1 MGLVGREKSCLR
13 ELSFY
18 MFVVTI
24 AYYGVYIV
32 AVRGRIVTT
41 FLTDPF
47 QLVQLYSVFPGILK
61 GFLYIISSCQSGN
74 ALSREH

>member
-1 MGLVGREKSCLR
+1 MSCLR

-18 MFVVTI
+18 LFVVTI

-61 GFLYIISSCQSGN
+61 GFFT
-74 ALSREH
+74 LSLLAKVAMLSQGEH